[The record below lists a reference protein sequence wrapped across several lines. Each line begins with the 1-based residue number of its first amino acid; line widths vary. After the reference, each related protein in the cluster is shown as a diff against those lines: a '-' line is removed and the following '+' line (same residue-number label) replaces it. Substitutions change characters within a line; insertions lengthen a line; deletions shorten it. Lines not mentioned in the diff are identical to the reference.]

1 MVRSLSFGSY
11 TYDYNMP
18 FKTCF
23 NYAYVKIK
31 LALNIKLLAHYAK
44 GTLSLLKAPTDCL
57 HQILGSFN
65 SKKVLFHL
73 SLTVLVHYRLLKII
87 RLEGRSPKN

>member
-1 MVRSLSFGSY
+1 
-11 TYDYNMP
+11 MP

-23 NYAYVKIK
+23 NYAYIKIK

-65 SKKVLFHL
+65 SKEVLFHL
-73 SLTVLVHYRLLKII
+73 SLTVLCSLSVIQNI
-87 RLEGRSPKN
+87 